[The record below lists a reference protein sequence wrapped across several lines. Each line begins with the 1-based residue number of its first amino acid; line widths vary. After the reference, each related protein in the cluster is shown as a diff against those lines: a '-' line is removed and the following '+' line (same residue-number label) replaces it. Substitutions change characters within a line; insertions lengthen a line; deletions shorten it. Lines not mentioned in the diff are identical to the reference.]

1 VPPKVAQSQFA
12 PPSVAAASAQPL
24 APPTPVNVSTTAASA
39 ASTIAHASGT
49 SHSGPPG
56 IVNNYTRVAAREYIA
71 ALEKS
76 TQICA
81 LNATE
86 RDDVLH
92 ALHLS
97 YQANI
102 IAEHP
107 TFCPWKS
114 DIHLVNV
121 IASQRR
127 TTVSSK
133 CIVLPQH
140 HICCIDN
147 NLRFTDSSQ
156 EQCYQYI
163 HQVSWH
169 LQEGSQCESSSKIS

>member
-1 VPPKVAQSQFA
+1 VSQQDILAVIQQVKEIVQPTDDYKPAVSDRRDANTHVPPKVARSQFA

-39 ASTIAHASGT
+39 ASTVAHASGT
-49 SHSGPPG
+49 SHSGPPS
-56 IVNNYTRVAAREYIA
+56 IFNNHARVAARESTA
-71 ALEKS
+71 ALENS
-76 TQICA
+76 TQRCA

-107 TFCPWKS
+107 TFGPWKS
-114 DIHLVNV
+114 DIHLLNV
-121 IASQRR
+121 IASHM
-127 TTVSSK
+127 
-133 CIVLPQH
+133 LH
-140 HICCIDN
+140 
-147 NLRFTDSSQ
+147 
-156 EQCYQYI
+156 
-163 HQVSWH
+163 
-169 LQEGSQCESSSKIS
+169 